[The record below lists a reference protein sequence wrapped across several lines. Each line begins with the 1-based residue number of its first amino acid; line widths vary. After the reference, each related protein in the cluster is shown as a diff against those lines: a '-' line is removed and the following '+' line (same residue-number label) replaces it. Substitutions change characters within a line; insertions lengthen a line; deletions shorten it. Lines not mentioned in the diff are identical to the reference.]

1 MWYGKMTGELEI
13 LYDEYYNLFGVDPD
27 GYQEVEYGQT
37 DYNHYVK
44 DIKTSIKE
52 KKKLPNVIE

>member
-1 MWYGKMTGELEI
+1 MTGELEI